1 MNTIIEV
8 TDFSYRYNEAHEAA
22 LKKINFNVQQ
32 GDFIAVIGGNSAGKS
47 TLCNALA
54 GLIPNYFVG
63 HYEGTIEIKGKSTS
77 EVGVG
82 ELSQTVGLVF
92 QNPFNQLSYTA
103 ETVMEELAFGLG
115 NRGLPKEEMLK
126 KINKVAEVVQITDLL
141 DRNPLELSGGQV
153 QRVALAAA
161 IILEPEILL
170 LDECTT
176 QLDPV
181 GSQQIM
187 KTVNELN
194 QKGMTIIMVDHDMEK
209 VAELANK
216 VIVLHEGRIA
226 LWDTPEN
233 VFTTPNLVDYKVST
247 PDYYEITKEYSPDSA
262 ILTEKTA
269 ARTLQEVLKNEDRS

>member
-8 TDFSYRYNEAHEAA
+8 INFSYRYNEAPEAA
-22 LKKINFNVQQ
+22 LREIEFNVEQ
-32 GDFIAVIGGNSAGKS
+32 GDFIAVIGANGAGKS

-63 HYEGTIEIKGKSTS
+63 FDKGTIEIEGRKTT

-103 ETVMEELAFGLG
+103 DTVSEELAFGMG
-115 NRGLPKEEMLK
+115 NRGLPNEEMIK
-126 KINKVAEVVQITDLL
+126 KIAMVAEVVQITDLL

-161 IILEPEILL
+161 IILEPKVLV

-187 KTVNELN
+187 ETVKELN
-194 QKGMTIIMVDHDMEK
+194 QEGMTIIMVDHDMEK

-216 VIVLHEGRIA
+216 VIVLQDGRLA
-226 LWDTPEN
+226 LYDTPEN
-233 VFTTPNLVDYKVST
+233 VFSTPNLADYKIT
-247 PDYYEITKEYSPDSA
+247 APDYYEITKDYDSDTVS
-262 ILTEKTA
+262 LTENQAIRILK
-269 ARTLQEVLKNEDRS
+269 EVLANEN

>member
-32 GDFIAVIGGNSAGKS
+32 GDFIAVIGGNGAGKS

-63 HYEGTIEIKGKSTS
+63 YYEGTIEIKGKSTS

-103 ETVMEELAFGLG
+103 DTVIEELAFGLG

-209 VAELANK
+209 VAEVANK
-216 VIVLHEGRIA
+216 VIVLYEGRIA

-233 VFTTPNLVDYKVST
+233 VFTTPNLVDYKVSA
-247 PDYYEITKEYSPDSA
+247 PDYYEITKEYNPDSA

-269 ARTLQEVLKNEDRS
+269 ARMLQEVLKNEDRS

>member
-32 GDFIAVIGGNSAGKS
+32 GDFIAVIGGNGAGKS

-63 HYEGTIEIKGKSTS
+63 YYEGTIEIKGKSTS

-103 ETVMEELAFGLG
+103 DTVIEELAFGLG

-126 KINKVAEVVQITDLL
+126 KINKVANSPTTIDGADNKMSLINRVTSASQDL
-141 DRNPLELSGGQV
+141 RP
-153 QRVALAAA
+153 
-161 IILEPEILL
+161 
-170 LDECTT
+170 
-176 QLDPV
+176 
-181 GSQQIM
+181 
-187 KTVNELN
+187 
-194 QKGMTIIMVDHDMEK
+194 
-209 VAELANK
+209 
-216 VIVLHEGRIA
+216 
-226 LWDTPEN
+226 
-233 VFTTPNLVDYKVST
+233 
-247 PDYYEITKEYSPDSA
+247 YS
-262 ILTEKTA
+262 
-269 ARTLQEVLKNEDRS
+269 AR

>member
-32 GDFIAVIGGNSAGKS
+32 GDFIAVIGGNGAGKS